1 MTSIG
6 TSTSAFYA
14 RSTQSLGSLR
24 AQAEAVQQQI
34 GRGERL
40 TRSSDDPVAASRLR
54 QLARSERYSAI
65 DSANANRAIADLTL
79 TDQALSQFADTV
91 IRVQELTT
99 QAATATL
106 TDAQRAG
113 IGEEIS
119 LLHGNL
125 VALANARDSAGHSLF
140 GGETTGDAY
149 TLDAAGDASYA
160 GTATAGDLAL
170 GDGQS
175 VRRGLTGPEFL
186 NFNANGVPTNLMAV
200 VKALGRALQGGDANP
215 AAAAR
220 DALATRGDGLGKLTV
235 GQTLVGARLAW
246 VDLTTERRV
255 DLSELRAGE
264 QAEIGSTDIAVSI
277 TRLQQL
283 TLVLDASQASF
294 GRLAQ
299 LSLFNQLP

>member
-79 TDQALSQFADTV
+79 TDQTLSQFADTV

-99 QAATATL
+99 QAATGTL

-113 IGEEIS
+113 IGEEIA

-125 VALANARDSAGHSLF
+125 VSLANARDSAGHALF

-149 TLDAAGDASYA
+149 TVDAAGDATYA
-160 GTATAGDLAL
+160 GTASAGDLSL

-200 VKALGRALQGGDANP
+200 VKALGRALQGGVANP

-220 DALATRGDGLGKLTV
+220 DALATLGDGLAKLTV

-255 DLSELRAGE
+255 DLSELRLGE

>member
-14 RSTQSLGSLR
+14 RSTQSLETLR

-54 QLARSERYSAI
+54 QLARSERLSAI
-65 DSANANRAIADLTL
+65 DSTNASRAIADLTL
-79 TDQALSQFADTV
+79 TDQALSAVADTV
-91 IRVQELTT
+91 IRVKELTT
-99 QAATATL
+99 QAATGTL
-106 TDAQRAG
+106 SDAQRAG
-113 IGEEIS
+113 IGEEIA

-125 VALANARDSAGHSLF
+125 VALANTRDSAGHALF
-140 GGETTGDAY
+140 GGETSGNAY
-149 TLDAAGDASYA
+149 TIDAAGDATYA
-160 GTATAGDLAL
+160 GTASAGDLAL

-200 VKALGRALQGGDANP
+200 VKALGRALQGGVANP

-220 DALATRGDGLGKLTV
+220 DALATLGAGLDKLTT

-246 VDLTTERRV
+246 IDLTSERRV
-255 DLSELRAGE
+255 DLSELRSGE

-277 TRLQQL
+277 SRLQQL

>member
-14 RSTQSLGSLR
+14 RSTQSLGTLR

-54 QLARSERYSAI
+54 QLARSDRLSAI
-65 DSANANRAIADLTL
+65 DTTNANRAIADLTL
-79 TDQALSQFADTV
+79 ADQALSSFADTV
-91 IRVQELTT
+91 IRVQELVT

-125 VALANARDSAGHSLF
+125 VALANARDSADHALF

-149 TLDAAGDASYA
+149 TLDAAGDATYT
-160 GTATAGDLAL
+160 GTASAGDLAL

-200 VKALGRALQGGDANP
+200 VKALGRALQGGVANP
-215 AAAAR
+215 AATAR
-220 DALATRGDGLGKLTV
+220 DALATLGAGLDKLTT

-246 VDLTTERRV
+246 IDLTSERRV
-255 DLSELRAGE
+255 DLSELRSGE

-277 TRLQQL
+277 SRLQQL

>member
-1 MTSIG
+1 
-6 TSTSAFYA
+6 
-14 RSTQSLGSLR
+14 
-24 AQAEAVQQQI
+24 
-34 GRGERL
+34 
-40 TRSSDDPVAASRLR
+40 
-54 QLARSERYSAI
+54 
-65 DSANANRAIADLTL
+65 
-79 TDQALSQFADTV
+79 
-91 IRVQELTT
+91 VQELTT
-99 QAATATL
+99 QAATGTL

-113 IGEEIS
+113 LGEEIG

-125 VALANARDSAGHSLF
+125 VALANSRDSAGHSLF

-149 TLDAAGDASYA
+149 TLDAAGNASYA
-160 GTATAGDLAL
+160 GTAKSGDLAL

-200 VKALGRALQGGDANP
+200 VKSLGEALQGGVANT

-220 DALATRGDGLGKLTV
+220 DALATLGDGLDQLST

-246 VDLTTERRV
+246 IDLTTERRI
-255 DLSELRAGE
+255 DLSELRSNE
-264 QAEIGSTDIAVSI
+264 QSEIGSTDIAVTV

-283 TLVLDASQASF
+283 TLVLEASQASF
-294 GRLAQ
+294 GKLAS

>member
-1 MTSIG
+1 MTIIG
-6 TSTSAFYA
+6 TSTSAFYD
-14 RSTQSLGSLR
+14 RSTQSIGFLR

-54 QLARSERYSAI
+54 QLARSDRLSAI
-65 DSANANRAIADLTL
+65 DTTNANRAIADLTL
-79 TDQALSQFADTV
+79 ADQALGSFADTV
-91 IRVQELTT
+91 IRVQELAT

-125 VALANARDSAGHSLF
+125 VALANARDSADHALF

-149 TLDAAGDASYA
+149 TLDAAGDATYT
-160 GTATAGDLAL
+160 GTASAGDLAL

-200 VKALGRALQGGDANP
+200 VKALGRDLQGAAANP

-220 DALATRGDGLGKLTV
+220 DALATLGNGLDKLTT

-246 VDLTTERRV
+246 IDLTSERRV
-255 DLSELRAGE
+255 DLSELRSGE

-277 TRLQQL
+277 SRLQQL